1 MAKSGIE
8 TFGLENSKLNR
19 RDFIIKSASIA
30 GGLTLTGVS
39 GSLSFGCSQKTSFKI
54 SLAEWSLHRALQ
66 SKDIDHLD
74 FASIAKNDF
83 GIDGIE
89 YVNTFFFEKAEDTAY
104 LNEMKKRASDPV
116 SYTHLTLP
124 TNREV

>member
-39 GSLSFGCSQKTSFKI
+39 GSLTFGCNQKTPFKI

-104 LNEMKKRASDPV
+104 LNEMKKRA
-116 SYTHLTLP
+116 THHGVKNLIIK
-124 TNREV
+124 

>member
-39 GSLSFGCSQKTSFKI
+39 GSLSFGCRQKKQFKI
-54 SLAEWSLHRALQ
+54 
-66 SKDIDHLD
+66 K
-74 FASIAKNDF
+74 
-83 GIDGIE
+83 
-89 YVNTFFFEKAEDTAY
+89 
-104 LNEMKKRASDPV
+104 LN
-116 SYTHLTLP
+116 
-124 TNREV
+124 